1 LIACAQRAFY
11 WGGAEQ
17 CAPRLLRNARSRA
30 PKGPSAISTT
40 GSAEAKRERIRF
52 CTHKH
57 PMPRSEAA
65 MRPSAGALTRLLGRT
80 AEEGRGKGKVAR
92 TSVFEAIISGDFPM
106 NIGSI
111 KQNDAGIFV
120 GKIATLTI
128 AMTIALREV
137 HSANPKAPK
146 YEVLA
151 LSASRAWVQVGALFE
166 LFSNGTGE
174 AFLNGKIEDPSLVA
188 PLYVSAFRQ
197 EDGSYNVVWSRP
209 TRRRDLASE
218 MAPKSE
224 DALPPLPG
232 ADDASAAPARDADAG
247 LGQSSSEHAFAS

>member
-1 LIACAQRAFY
+1 
-11 WGGAEQ
+11 
-17 CAPRLLRNARSRA
+17 
-30 PKGPSAISTT
+30 
-40 GSAEAKRERIRF
+40 
-52 CTHKH
+52 
-57 PMPRSEAA
+57 
-65 MRPSAGALTRLLGRT
+65 
-80 AEEGRGKGKVAR
+80 
-92 TSVFEAIISGDFPM
+92 M

-111 KQNDAGIFV
+111 KQNEGGIFV
-120 GKIATLTI
+120 GKIETLTI

-174 AFLNGKIEDPSLVA
+174 AFLNGKIEDPSLAA

-209 TRRRDLASE
+209 TRRRDLTTE
-218 MAPKSE
+218 MAPKTDDS
-224 DALPPLPG
+224 LPPLPG
-232 ADDASAAPARDADAG
+232 DSESAGSGEGVREPAEAG
-247 LGQSSSEHAFAS
+247 LGRSSSEHAFAG

>member
-1 LIACAQRAFY
+1 
-11 WGGAEQ
+11 
-17 CAPRLLRNARSRA
+17 
-30 PKGPSAISTT
+30 
-40 GSAEAKRERIRF
+40 
-52 CTHKH
+52 
-57 PMPRSEAA
+57 
-65 MRPSAGALTRLLGRT
+65 
-80 AEEGRGKGKVAR
+80 
-92 TSVFEAIISGDFPM
+92 M

-120 GKIATLTI
+120 GKIATLAI

-166 LFSNGTGE
+166 LASNSTGE
-174 AFLNGKIEDPSLVA
+174 AFLNGKIEDPSLAA

-218 MAPKSE
+218 MAPKADE
-224 DALPPLPG
+224 GLPPLNERQTTLSC
-232 ADDASAAPARDADAG
+232 ASFPPAVQRVAPHLLR
-247 LGQSSSEHAFAS
+247 ASHVKLTAPKP